1 MSLKTILKTIK
12 KPHMINI
19 EKINDV
25 LIVSMET
32 ENKLN
37 VALAQKFK
45 VEVAKIIDQP
55 EMKIVINLGGVVY
68 IDSTGFGALLSIL
81 RVAKSNNAKL
91 KLCNISPEVME
102 LVKLLQLQTVFDIR
116 NSVDDCL
123 KSF

>member
-1 MSLKTILKTIK
+1 
-12 KPHMINI
+12 MINL

-55 EMKIVINLGGVVY
+55 EMKIIINLGGVVY